1 MTDEQR
7 EQYLACHGLRCPWC
21 RSEMIEGDSV
31 EVDSGH
37 ASQEVHCV
45 DCGREWRDIYK
56 LVDVEASEE
65 NEEESTPIVLDAPA
79 QAD

>member
-7 EQYLACHGLRCPWC
+7 EQYLASHGLRCPWC

-65 NEEESTPIVLDAPA
+65 NEEEPTPIVLEAPIK
-79 QAD
+79 AD